1 MTFLKK
7 YWLFI
12 LIGLLAGA
20 ANGILGAGGGI
31 IVTYFL
37 SHSLT
42 DEQRKENGVF
52 ANAVATMLPLS
63 ALSLCIY
70 LTKGYITLDNT
81 FFTLVPSALIGGII
95 GAFLLTKLHLRVVKI
110 IFSTL
115 VIICGVMM
123 IFK

>member
-7 YWLFI
+7 YWLII

-20 ANGILGAGGGI
+20 TNGFLGAGGGI

-70 LTKGYITLDNT
+70 LAKGYITFDNT
-81 FFTLVPSALIGGII
+81 FFTLVPSTLIGGII

>member
-20 ANGILGAGGGI
+20 TNGILGAGGGI

-37 SHSLT
+37 SRSLT

-52 ANAVATMLPLS
+52 ANAVATTLPLS
-63 ALSLCIY
+63 VISFCIY
-70 LTKGYITLDNT
+70 FAKGYITLDNT
-81 FFTLVPSALIGGII
+81 FFTLVPSALLGGIL
-95 GAFLLTKLHLRVVKI
+95 GAYLLTKLHLKAVKI
-110 IFSTL
+110 IFS
-115 VIICGVMM
+115 IIVMVSGVMM
-123 IFK
+123 IYK

>member
-20 ANGILGAGGGI
+20 TNGILGAGGGI

-37 SHSLT
+37 SRALT
-42 DEQRKENGVF
+42 DEQKQENGVF

-70 LTKGYITLDNT
+70 LVKGYITLDNT

-95 GAFLLTKLHLRVVKI
+95 GAFLLTKLHLRVVKM
-110 IFSTL
+110 IFSAL

>member
-7 YWLFI
+7 YWLHI

-20 ANGILGAGGGI
+20 TNGILGAGGGI

-37 SHSLT
+37 SHALT
-42 DEQRKENGVF
+42 FDQKQENGVF

-63 ALSLCIY
+63 VISLSIY
-70 LTKGYITLDNT
+70 LYKGYINLDT
-81 FFTLVPSALIGGII
+81 SFFTLIPSALIGGIV
-95 GAFLLTKLHLRVVKI
+95 GAYLLTKLHLKVVKT
-110 IFSTL
+110 IFSIL
-115 VIICGVMM
+115 VIICGAMM

>member
-20 ANGILGAGGGI
+20 TNGILGAGGGI

-37 SHSLT
+37 SRSLT

-63 ALSLCIY
+63 VISFCIY
-70 LTKGYITLDNT
+70 FAKGYITLDNT
-81 FFTLVPSALIGGII
+81 FFTLVPSALLGGIL
-95 GAFLLTKLHLRVVKI
+95 GAYLLTKLHLKAVKI
-110 IFSTL
+110 IFS
-115 VIICGVMM
+115 IIVMVSGVMM
-123 IFK
+123 IYK

>member
-20 ANGILGAGGGI
+20 TNGILGAGGGI

-70 LTKGYITLDNT
+70 LAKGYITLDNT

-95 GAFLLTKLHLRVVKI
+95 GAFLLTKLHLRVVKM
-110 IFSTL
+110 IFSAL

>member
-20 ANGILGAGGGI
+20 TNGILGAGGGI

-70 LTKGYITLDNT
+70 LVKGYITLDNT

>member
-20 ANGILGAGGGI
+20 TNGILGAGGGI

-63 ALSLCIY
+63 VISFCIY
-70 LTKGYITLDNT
+70 LAKGYITLDNT

-95 GAFLLTKLHLRVVKI
+95 GAFLLTKLHLRVVKM

>member
-20 ANGILGAGGGI
+20 TNGILGAGGGI

-63 ALSLCIY
+63 VISFCIY
-70 LTKGYITLDNT
+70 LAKGYITLDNT
-81 FFTLVPSALIGGII
+81 FFTLVPSALVGGII
-95 GAFLLTKLHLRVVKI
+95 GAFLLTKLHLRVVKM

>member
-20 ANGILGAGGGI
+20 TNGILGAGGGI

-42 DEQRKENGVF
+42 DEQKKENGVF

-63 ALSLCIY
+63 VISFCIY
-70 LTKGYITLDNT
+70 LAKGYITLDNT

-95 GAFLLTKLHLRVVKI
+95 GAFLLTKLHLRVVKM

>member
-20 ANGILGAGGGI
+20 TNGILGAGGGI

-63 ALSLCIY
+63 VLSFGIY
-70 LTKGYITLDNT
+70 FAKGYINLDAA
-81 FFTLVPSALIGGII
+81 FFSLVPSALIGGIL
-95 GAFLLTKLHLRVVKI
+95 GAYLLTKLHLKAVKI
-110 IFSTL
+110 IFS
-115 VIICGVMM
+115 IIVMVSGVMM
-123 IFK
+123 INK